1 MCVGFVLM
9 FFPVMHFLRL
19 CGRGNNQIQ
28 LIGCSP
34 VFRNQLNRFDSAPLQ
49 MQAIKNPL
57 VLAIPVVGSFE
68 KHSPAICMVNFSQ
81 KEIHRPKHQFSG
93 ANLLLVFR
101 EGICIYI
108 YICIYLYLRQLPP
121 TKNDQLKCVRS
132 NLG

>member
-1 MCVGFVLM
+1 
-9 FFPVMHFLRL
+9 
-19 CGRGNNQIQ
+19 
-28 LIGCSP
+28 
-34 VFRNQLNRFDSAPLQ
+34 

-101 EGICIYI
+101 EGMYIYI
-108 YICIYLYLRQLPP
+108 YIYVYIFVFAPITPHKKRP
-121 TKNDQLKCVRS
+121 TEVCAL
-132 NLG
+132 